1 MKSLFTIRELKMLS
15 PLPLSFVAI
24 VETGSISRA
33 AEDLGIAKSAVSQN
47 LKRLEERLDVKLA
60 NRTTRQFALTPA
72 GKKYYQYC
80 KGLLAL
86 SQRAETEME
95 VFGAEPAGPLKITAP
110 HAFIGPVI
118 APAMLRLKQRFPRLE
133 PVVIAEDKRLDLIS
147 EGIDVAITVGH
158 LPDSSLRARRI
169 GEICDV
175 LCVSPALMSEAPAAA
190 DPAYCQ
196 WVQSLPYLAHMREPL
211 TVAHS
216 IPVAGCDKSSVVRF
230 TPNLRSNT
238 IEALVSFAR
247 EGLGVALLPNISVFK
262 YLQAGDLLQLCPPT
276 ENEPEPIF
284 AVHAYDTL
292 APKSV
297 QEVIDTISTA
307 IGTAALEFQQS

>member
-1 MKSLFTIRELKMLS
+1 MLS
-15 PLPLSFVAI
+15 PLPRSFVTI

-47 LKRLEERLDVKLA
+47 LKRLEERLGVKLA
-60 NRTTRQFALTPA
+60 NRTTRQFVLTPA
-72 GKKYYQYC
+72 GEKYYQHC

-86 SQRAETEME
+86 SQRAATEME

-118 APAMLRLKQRFPRLE
+118 APALLRLKQRFPRLE
-133 PVVIAEDKRLDLIS
+133 PFVIAEDKRLDLVS
-147 EGIDVAITVGH
+147 EGIDVAITAGH

-169 GEICDV
+169 GQICDV

-190 DPAYCQ
+190 DPAFCQ
-196 WVQSLPYLAHMREPL
+196 WVQSLPYLAHVREPL
-211 TVAHS
+211 TVEHN
-216 IPVAGCDKSSVVRF
+216 IPVADSTKSSVARF
-230 TPNLRSNT
+230 TPSLRSNT
-238 IEALVSFAR
+238 IEALVSFVR
-247 EGLGVALLPNISVFK
+247 EGLGIALLPDIAVLK
-262 YLQAGDLLQLCPPT
+262 DLQAGCLVRLCPVG

-284 AVHAYDTL
+284 AVHAYGAL

-297 QEVIDTISTA
+297 QAVIEAISAA
-307 IGTAALEFQQS
+307 IRAAGLEPRQP